1 MALCGFWFAKGVSIC
16 YNLPMDIQSA
26 TDVYVDTCFLMN
38 EPGLRYLERENIRV
52 KVISSVLRELRYH
65 AEQNNPMA
73 KTALET
79 LGRRSKKFDILEQA
93 NAEEH
98 ELDCRG
104 DKKPTADRVFR
115 SMAVRGEDF
124 GRKLCFLTTDTALA
138 DALSGYEGVTVYWFN
153 SNDEKA
159 APAEWSTCKENG
171 VKAVQKRL
179 TCMMKA
185 RKYVLTSSALTSAGC
200 RQFLENIAA
209 IDLQDECLPI
219 LHEESVDELTLHAHL
234 EQPVRLLLKLTVRRR
249 KRRTYQGERIYR
261 SEAAL
266 LDDVYF
272 SGSAEQDVCVLVAGE
287 DELVSRYRAR
297 SRGAEQG
304 AAAVS
309 FCVLNVYGEP
319 YPLLKAWHLLKDK
332 EAAQTPTEPAPA
344 TPEKT
349 LPTPLC
355 LVEKRFKDCCSKHTN
370 AVSSI
375 VKNAT
380 ASEVEKELGKI
391 SSDEED
397 LPYLR
402 LLCFRLASRQKK
414 CKIMKEMLKCFSSM
428 PPYLFND
435 WASRGKNKE
444 GHTAEALLESGKFT
458 NILIYLIDHTQ
469 DLQSCTA
476 GIGKLVELSK
486 SKSVSEAVHQH
497 AEKALRRIQEHGVE
511 VKPG

>member
-1 MALCGFWFAKGVSIC
+1 
-16 YNLPMDIQSA
+16 MDMEA
-26 TDVYVDTCFLMN
+26 AADVYVDTCFLMN
-38 EPGLRYLERENIRV
+38 EPGLRYPEKKNIRV
-52 KVISSVLRELRYH
+52 KVISSVMRELRYH

-79 LGRRSKKFDILEQA
+79 LDRRSDLFDILAEP
-93 NAEEH
+93 NPEEH
-98 ELDCRG
+98 ELACRG

-115 SMAVRGEDF
+115 SMAIRSADF
-124 GRKLCFLTTDTALA
+124 GRKLCVFTTDTALA
-138 DALSGYEGVTVYWFN
+138 EALSVYQGTTVYWFN
-153 SNDEKA
+153 SNDESGKA
-159 APAEWSTCKENG
+159 TPAEWTACKENE
-171 VKAVQKRL
+171 VKAVQKKLARML
-179 TCMMKA
+179 KG

-209 IDLQDECLPI
+209 IDLSDECLPI

-234 EQPVRLLLKLTVRRR
+234 EQPVRLLLKQSVRRR
-249 KRRTYQGERIYR
+249 KRRMYQGERYYR

-272 SGSAEQDVCVLVAGE
+272 SGLAGQDVCVLVADE
-287 DELVSRYRAR
+287 DELVSRYCAR

-319 YPLLKAWHLLKDK
+319 YPLLKAWHLLRDK
-332 EAAQTPTEPAPA
+332 EAAPTPPEPTPA
-344 TPEKT
+344 VPASPEK
-349 LPTPLC
+349 PQPSPPC
-355 LVEKRFKDCCSKHTN
+355 LVEKRFKDCCAKHTN

-397 LPYLR
+397 LHYLR
-402 LLCFRLASRQKK
+402 MLCFRLASRQKK
-414 CKIMKEMLKCFSSM
+414 CKIMEEMLKCSSM

-444 GHTAEALLESGKFT
+444 GLTAEALLESGKFT
-458 NILIYLIDHTQ
+458 NMLIRLIDRTQ
-469 DLQSCTA
+469 DLQSCTT
-476 GIGKLVELSK
+476 GIKKLVILSK
-486 SKSVSEAVHQH
+486 SASEVVRQH
-497 AEKALRRIQEHGVE
+497 AEKVLRRIQGRGVE
-511 VKPG
+511 LPQG

>member
-1 MALCGFWFAKGVSIC
+1 
-16 YNLPMDIQSA
+16 MDMEA
-26 TDVYVDTCFLMN
+26 AADVYVDTCFLMN
-38 EPGLRYLERENIRV
+38 EPGLRYPEQKNIRV

-79 LGRRSKKFDILEQA
+79 LDRRSDLFDILAEP
-93 NAEEH
+93 NPEEH
-98 ELDCRG
+98 ELACRG

-115 SMAVRGEDF
+115 SMAIRCEDF
-124 GRKLCFLTTDTALA
+124 GRKLCVFTTDTALA
-138 DALSGYEGVTVYWFN
+138 EALSVYQGTTVYWFN
-153 SNDEKA
+153 SNDESGKA
-159 APAEWSTCKENG
+159 TPAEWTACKAAEAA
-171 VKAVQKRL
+171 KVQKKLARML
-179 TCMMKA
+179 KS

-234 EQPVRLLLKLTVRRR
+234 EQPVRLLLKQSVRRR
-249 KRRTYQGERIYR
+249 KRRTYRGERIYR

-272 SGSAEQDVCVLVAGE
+272 SGSAELDVCVLVAGE
-287 DELVSRYRAR
+287 DELVSRYCAR

-332 EAAQTPTEPAPA
+332 EAAPAPPEPAPA

-349 LPTPLC
+349 LPTPPC
-355 LVEKRFKDCCSKHTN
+355 LVEKRFKDCCAKHTN

-375 VKNAT
+375 VKNTT

-397 LPYLR
+397 LHYLH

-414 CKIMKEMLKCFSSM
+414 CKIMEELLKSFSEV

-435 WASRGKNKE
+435 WASRGRNKE
-444 GHTAEALLESGKFT
+444 GLTAEALLESGKFT
-458 NILIYLIDHTQ
+458 NMLIRLIDRTQ
-469 DLQSCTA
+469 GLQSCTT
-476 GIGKLVELSK
+476 GIKKLVTLSK
-486 SKSVSEAVHQH
+486 SASEVVRQH
-497 AEKALRRIQEHGVE
+497 AEKVLRRIQGHGVE
-511 VKPG
+511 LPQG

>member
-1 MALCGFWFAKGVSIC
+1 
-16 YNLPMDIQSA
+16 MDMEA
-26 TDVYVDTCFLMN
+26 AADMYVDTCFLMN
-38 EPGLRYLERENIRV
+38 EPGLRYPEQKNIRV
-52 KVISSVLRELRYH
+52 KVISSVLRELRH
-65 AEQNNPMA
+65 HEEQNNPMA
-73 KTALET
+73 KTVLET
-79 LGRRSKKFDILEQA
+79 LGRRSDLFDILAEP
-93 NAEEH
+93 NPEEH
-98 ELDCRG
+98 ELACRG

-115 SMAVRGEDF
+115 SMAIRSADF
-124 GRKLCFLTTDTALA
+124 GRKLCVFTTDTALA
-138 DALSGYEGVTVYWFN
+138 EALSVYQGTTVYWFN
-153 SNDEKA
+153 CNDKSGKA
-159 APAEWSTCKENG
+159 TPAEWTACKENE
-171 VKAVQKRL
+171 VKAVQKKLARML
-179 TCMMKA
+179 TN

-209 IDLQDECLPI
+209 IDLPGDSQPI

-234 EQPVRLLLKLTVRRR
+234 EQPVRLLLKQSVRRC

-272 SGSAEQDVCVLVAGE
+272 SGLAGQDVCVLVADE
-287 DELVSRYRAR
+287 DELVSRYCAR

-332 EAAQTPTEPAPA
+332 EAAQTPPEPAPA

-349 LPTPLC
+349 LPTPPC
-355 LVEKRFKDCCSKHTN
+355 LVEEKRFKVCCSKHTN

-391 SSDEED
+391 SSDAAE
-397 LPYLR
+397 LFCLR
-402 LLCFRLASRQKK
+402 MLCFRLASRQKK
-414 CKIMKEMLKCFSSM
+414 CKIMEEMLKCFSSM
-428 PPYLFND
+428 PPYLFNG

-444 GHTAEALLESGKFT
+444 GLTAEALLESGRFST
-458 NILIYLIDHTQ
+458 ILIRLIDRTQ
-469 DLQSCTA
+469 DLQSCTT
-476 GIGKLVELSK
+476 GIKKLVTLSK
-486 SKSVSEAVHQH
+486 SATEAVRQH
-497 AEKALRRIQEHGVE
+497 AEKILRRIQEHGVE
-511 VKPG
+511 LPQG